1 MRNDEVTSDLLRRA
15 SGGSSGAT
23 QELMQMYRARLR
35 RMVHSRLDSRLS
47 GRLDASDVVQEVLLT
62 ATAKLPNYA
71 QAPTLPFYV
80 WLRQLALDQL
90 SELYR
95 RHVHVEKRSVTR
107 ESLVNLPVSD
117 DSVDALAAN
126 LRSREPSPSEDI
138 QHSERR
144 EQTRAALDSLNPVD
158 RELLLMRYVERMPF
172 AEIAAQ
178 LSLGLSATKSRHLR
192 ALDKLSGLL
201 GEEGASS

>member
-1 MRNDEVTSDLLRRA
+1 MRNDEATSELLVRV
-15 SGGSSGAT
+15 SDGSSGAT

-47 GRLDASDVVQEVLLT
+47 GRLDASDVLQDVLLT
-62 ATAKLPNYA
+62 ATAKLPSYA
-71 QAPTLPFYV
+71 EAPSLPFYV

-95 RHVHVEKRSVTR
+95 RHVCVEKRSVTR
-107 ESLVNLPVSD
+107 ESLATLPVSD

-138 QHSERR
+138 QHRERR
-144 EQTRAALDSLNPVD
+144 DQTRAALDTLSSVD

-172 AEIAAQ
+172 TEIAALIS
-178 LSLGLSATKSRHLR
+178 LSLSATKSRHLR

-201 GEEGASS
+201 GDEGASS